1 MLLNEGRCVGDPLA
15 RYARVSP
22 SERGRL
28 NPVKFRDT
36 ILPLVRGRA
45 AEGGRGSLTQ
55 NVALSNTPFSPR
67 FCYFGTLHVAT
78 AVTPLP
84 ATSVAVAVTV

>member
-1 MLLNEGRCVGDPLA
+1 MRTVKKALAGEKPWMLLNEGRCVGDPLA

-55 NVALSNTPFSPR
+55 NVAVEQH
-67 FCYFGTLHVAT
+67 TLKARDYM
-78 AVTPLP
+78 LG
-84 ATSVAVAVTV
+84 

>member
-55 NVALSNTPFSPR
+55 NVALSNMPFSPR
-67 FCYFGTLHVAT
+67 FVISARCTWPQPLLHCR
-78 AVTPLP
+78 PHRWR
-84 ATSVAVAVTV
+84 SQ